1 MPRRPRP
8 ATRLIDWFIPPNA
21 GWTGIELRRAR
32 LFVTGYVFGPLFAL
46 LLALALQ
53 RAEDPLSIAYW
64 AFVAIAVGL
73 FAFPV
78 ALRLTGAYDIVSV
91 AGTLYTTAMIFF
103 MTYNYG
109 GWISPALPTT
119 IIMPVA
125 AYFFLPPRGRIIC
138 LGALVAGFVALTG
151 LHFSGHAFP
160 VRVPEEML
168 ADLFMITVFAAGTYV
183 AMMTGTLVSLFNDAE
198 QKLHEEIRKHEITER
213 KLERAKEDSESASR
227 AKSDFLA
234 NMSHELRTPLNAIIG
249 FSEMMMAE
257 TFGPLGSR
265 KYGSY
270 VHDIHSSGRH
280 LLDLVS
286 DILDLSK
293 IESGKDAPE
302 ETLIDVPRLLAAVVP
317 LVKGRADEGRVK
329 LGTDIPDGLPRLRA
343 DSRKLKQILVNLL
356 SNAVKFTEPGGSVN
370 LSVSVRG
377 DDGITFHVVDTGVG
391 MAARDIP
398 TALSQFGQVDNELSG
413 NNEGTGIGLPL
424 TGALVEQHGGVLA
437 LASEVGAGTTVT
449 VDFPAVRTVRFV
461 EDETRR
467 SLRKNA
473 NPSEMRRIV
482 FTHDEVLVALSRYAA
497 GPPDRRE
504 NSRFVT
510 CRILRSPRLRVFA
523 ELESHDGGPV
533 QEIEVDAH
541 DVAEALLRYCAAS
554 GVPIPLR
561 ADKELEVIGENL
573 SLNLRIETATEP
585 VIGRLAAR
593 QKGLPPRTSAP

>member
-1 MPRRPRP
+1 MPRPPRP
-8 ATRLIDWFIPPNA
+8 ATRIVDWFIPPNA

-32 LFVTGYVFGPLFAL
+32 LFITAYVFGPLFAF

-64 AFVAIAVGL
+64 AFIGIAIGL
-73 FAFPV
+73 YAFPI

-91 AGTLYTTAMIFF
+91 AATLYSTAMIFF

-109 GWISPALPTT
+109 GWISPALPATVV
-119 IIMPVA
+119 IPVA
-125 AYFFLPPRGRIIC
+125 AFFFLRSRGRIVC

-160 VRVPEEML
+160 VRVPEDAL
-168 ADLFMITVFAAGTYV
+168 TDLFIISVFVAGTYV
-183 AMMTGTLVSLFNDAE
+183 AMLTGTLVSLFNASE
-198 QKLHEEIRKHEITER
+198 QKLREEIRKHKITGRE
-213 KLERAKEDSESASR
+213 LERAKEDSESASR

-249 FSEMMMAE
+249 FSEMMASE
-257 TFGPLGSR
+257 VLGPLGSP

-270 VHDIHSSGRH
+270 VRDIHSSGRH
-280 LLDLVS
+280 LLDLVG

-293 IESGKDAPE
+293 IEAGKDAPE
-302 ETLIDVPRLLAAVVP
+302 ETLIDLPRLLGAVVP
-317 LVKGRADEGRVK
+317 LVKGRAEEGKVR
-329 LGTDIPDGLPRLRA
+329 LGTDIPDNFPRLRA

-356 SNAVKFTEPGGSVN
+356 SNGIKFTEPGGSVG
-370 LSVSVRG
+370 LKVSVR
-377 DDGITFHVVDTGVG
+377 DDGGISFHVVDTGVG
-391 MAARDIP
+391 MAEQDFP
-398 TALSQFGQVDNELSG
+398 TALSQFGQVENKLNRDR
-413 NNEGTGIGLPL
+413 EGTGIGLPL
-424 TGALVEQHGGVLA
+424 TRALVEQHGGA
-437 LASEVGAGTTVT
+437 LRLKSEVGAGTTVT
-449 VDFPAVRTVRFV
+449 VDFPAERTVRFV
-461 EDETRR
+461 ENEAER

-497 GPPDRRE
+497 EPRDRRE
-504 NSRFVT
+504 TSRFVT
-510 CRILRSPRLRVFA
+510 CRILRSPRLRVLA
-523 ELESHDGGPV
+523 ELESYAGGPV
-533 QEIEVDAH
+533 QEIEVETH

-554 GVPIPLR
+554 GVPIPMK

-585 VIGRLAAR
+585 VVGRIAA
-593 QKGLPPRTSAP
+593 PR